1 MATPQASSRLE
12 LLQARFQQKQLQE
25 KEQKLLQ
32 LYDQQ
37 QQRAYQVMQRG
48 SAGSN
53 SSNHTTSVSQHT
65 VTKTSNSSHTTS
77 TSQGGKVRQ
86 MFDERRHTTVK
97 GIDRSYPLEPLENKP
112 RKQTN
117 GNAAQKNGNSTVNRH
132 SVTVKRVA
140 RADVNSNLNGGKP
153 VVSYHEEVTRE
164 SFEPS
169 VQGHTDDDEFGN
181 ENHVARYANGNHRD
195 DTRIEEVLDDDTI
208 QRNRMMAKLHLM
220 QYDETLKH
228 RVKNDLESEEFP
240 EDFMVDVP
248 DKLPK
253 QSVTKKLSQAEARLE
268 RFRNANAKRSNSI
281 TKNTSTIG
289 VPRKRFDPIFPAKST
304 SSGIKDAKSGT
315 KSPRSSG
322 TRNAT
327 SHSAE
332 ETLSSSESERTVK
345 RKSDT
350 RFFCKDSK
358 RSATTYDSE
367 TSERLSPDFLKDRKP
382 RSESPKYF
390 CEESEKSAT
399 ACVTDSKAEVSK
411 GKHRRS
417 EEPEFF
423 CKESKTSAT
432 TYAIN
437 SKAFGKLPPKFSND
451 AERAVEPRKSKDW
464 SIESKGR
471 STKSPIV
478 GVDTVDREFI
488 SLSRSPSPGSQNVNL
503 LGKIETRDG
512 TKQVSNESLN
522 VFERL
527 TSHNTSPRY
536 PYREPGSSTMRNNA
550 RGSKLMSKSPEF
562 PEKLA
567 KKRGDGSKVFRKHD
581 HSNIRSS
588 PSSRSPDSGKTISRK
603 SSASP
608 RFFSTD
614 ADRSATIMLVTP
626 ETITKVRTRST
637 SPRKEKSSRFSID
650 RFSLAPANKVA
661 GPSRRTSK
669 EDLDEGTRYNIRS
682 SVSKFFSEQCEK
694 ASRNVDV
701 DARFNGRFDR
711 SSDLSRSSSP
721 VSLKAMKT
729 QRQTKPTDRGLP
741 SRKIDTRKSSS
752 RIKDSRSG
760 TPEFFSYETDKPA
773 TTVSLKQKVTKD
785 WTNKRSESPRLEK
798 SGSRS
803 VHSGNRSSKSPHSF
817 TVLRDV
823 KATGPRR
830 GQTGS
835 RGESRSSETA
845 DTFIL
850 PGNTKMTS
858 VDRSSRSSRKT
869 PAVVDARSRT
879 PEFFCYETEKS
890 ATTVSLK
897 PQSKTDSTKERSE
910 SPGSR
915 PSSSTGAH
923 SGDRSSK
930 SPDSFTVLRDV
941 KATGPQRGQTGSRGE
956 SRSSETADTF
966 ILPGNTKMTSVDR
979 SSRSSRKTP
988 AVVDARSRTP
998 EFFCYETEKSAT
1010 TVSLKPQSKTD
1021 STKERSESPGSR
1033 PSSSTGAHSGDRSSK
1048 SPDSITLPKDVEV
1061 ISGHSRSTSR
1071 DSSPRL
1077 QKVLYNRIGTP
1088 EFFCYETDKLATTV
1102 SLKSIPAIDSINQR
1116 TKSPRSRSGGST
1128 GVHDGDRPSKSFG
1141 NVKDIKSTSGYNKSH
1156 SRDSSPKL
1164 QKIADIGRGTPEFYC
1179 YETEKSATTVSLK
1192 PKPTRNTRN
1201 EHSKRPGSGGC
1212 TGSRSERP
1220 SKSPDVFAL
1229 SKDAKAT
1236 ARRGSGNVLRSTK
1249 LIREIIE
1256 HQKDR
1261 NQPDRTLQ
1269 NSSKESR
1276 RPSIAP
1282 DDTTGIS
1289 RVDIAGENEAD
1300 TVRVNRNVDKRSP
1313 TPPTRTYGLL
1323 TPETSPKSSISVEVD
1338 AEIQE
1343 ITMPDRY
1350 LERGKLRRELRS
1362 TYSRSSK
1369 ETSQAS
1375 IESKAEN
1382 ASTYSV
1388 RKPGKKRGSLFESD
1402 IFEPTKKRQQA
1413 PDHRRVTESK
1423 RSADFASEAI
1433 GSKARDGKTGN
1444 SERSCGGSPSP
1455 TSESLFRAAKRRIG
1469 AAVNEENRAKSLRSK
1484 NTEKSPRKQP
1494 LALGSVELV
1503 RKIIKGTRSVAT
1515 NEVERKQ
1522 EATKKLEGE
1531 IQMQDTDSVVSRTV
1545 EFMKYEEGSSRTSY
1559 ERTDS
1564 VESALRRFDS
1574 IDAAA
1579 SVQSTLEKNEETG
1592 ERRNRSLK
1600 TPDIYAAS
1608 KDVKI
1613 SDSASRKSSRES
1625 SLILENKHKTLEF
1638 VCYETDK
1645 LATTVSLKPRDTID
1659 SFNQRSESPRSRPGS
1674 STGIRGA
1681 GMLPKDVELINNLN
1695 KRSSRESP
1703 SGLHKIQDSK
1713 SNSPEF
1719 VRYETDKL
1727 ATTIS
1732 NVNLKRKPTIGAIDQ
1747 RSERPRSRPG
1757 SSTGVHD
1764 GGRSSKSPHI
1774 LTLLDDRS
1782 FGIDNSAS
1790 SSRTISLKALN
1801 RASSPRNPENKPS
1814 RTSAKG
1820 IFNSETPGKMRVL
1833 GTRET
1838 RRQKK
1843 LATAK
1848 DSFEIDRV
1856 LSRSKSPACRR
1867 QLFPDGDS
1875 TEETETGSSFSKT
1888 KSSKRDATYSIGP
1901 NIKSKCV
1908 KPVRGDETSM
1918 KEADSDRPVSIKQ
1931 LRSIED
1937 IRRSIENESPRCGET
1952 RTSRSAI
1959 ASNVSKCSSNVQP
1972 RRRQSCPLNGDARVG
1987 SKKDTSSSKWSEN
2000 LSARDDRLGESGR
2013 SVNCATRFSR
2023 VAKSPSPDSKAT
2035 ETNRTR
2041 RSVPPTPSKSP
2052 DTVTRRHSTDLKAQD
2067 TKSTKRPAPMKGT
2080 EPIGNRKTTT
2090 TTTTTTRKSTDVVD
2104 GAILENGSHLR
2115 DQTAETKYDNDSS
2128 TTKKNDAFVIA
2139 FDEQPPKEND
2149 VSLPRKPRLRKQS
2162 TEKHTPTSQSGRP
2175 PSVSSTSSGSTMQ
2188 SHVSTPKSRMSSK
2201 VHAPSSATSTSRG
2214 SASNKTGGSVCS
2226 ADLLTPCKICGRR
2239 FAQDRITLH
2248 EQICAKTGQKKRKQF
2263 DTVMFRVKG
2272 TELEKFVRKGHCK
2285 KQPEKPPEVKSN
2297 WRRKHEDFIN
2307 AIRSAK
2313 QVQAHLA
2320 AGGKLSDL
2328 PPPPPSDTSDY
2339 IQCPHCGRKFN
2350 KSAADR
2356 HIPKCENM
2364 LHNKPVHSRA
2374 PKLKR

>member
-117 GNAAQKNGNSTVNRH
+117 GNATQKNGNSTVNRH
-132 SVTVKRVA
+132 SVTVKRAA

-164 SFEPS
+164 SFVPS

-181 ENHVARYANGNHRD
+181 ENHVAQYANGNHRD

-208 QRNRMMAKLHLM
+208 ERNRMMAKLHLM

-304 SSGIKDAKSGT
+304 SSGIKDAKSRT

-322 TRNAT
+322 TRDAT
-327 SHSAE
+327 SNSTE

-382 RSESPKYF
+382 RRESPKYL

-399 ACVTDSKAEVSK
+399 AYVTDSKAEVSK

-437 SKAFGKLPPKFSND
+437 SKAFGKLRPKFSND
-451 AERAVEPRKSKDW
+451 AERAVKSIKSKDW

-478 GVDTVDREFI
+478 GVDTVDRDFI
-488 SLSRSPSPGSQNVNL
+488 SLGRSPSPGSQNANL
-503 LGKIETRDG
+503 LEKIETRDG
-512 TKQVSNESLN
+512 TKLVSNESFN

-567 KKRGDGSKVFRKHD
+567 KKRSDGSKVFRKHD
-581 HSNIRSS
+581 HSGIHSS
-588 PSSRSPDSGKTISRK
+588 PSSQSPDSGKTISRK
-603 SSASP
+603 SSTSP

-614 ADRSATIMLVTP
+614 ADRSATIMLVIP

-661 GPSRRTSK
+661 GSSRRTSK

-701 DARFNGRFDR
+701 DARFNRRFDR

-721 VSLKAMKT
+721 VSLKAMRT

-760 TPEFFSYETDKPA
+760 TPEFVSYETDKPA
-773 TTVSLKQKVTKD
+773 TTVSLEPKVTKD

-798 SGSRS
+798 SGCRS
-803 VHSGNRSSKSPHSF
+803 VHSGNRSSKSPDSF
-817 TVLRDV
+817 AVLRDV
-823 KATGPRR
+823 EATEPQR

-845 DTFIL
+845 DTFVL
-850 PGNTKMTS
+850 PGNTKTTS

-915 PSSSTGAH
+915 QSSSTGAH
-923 SGDRSSK
+923 SG
-930 SPDSFTVLRDV
+930 
-941 KATGPQRGQTGSRGE
+941 G
-956 SRSSETADTF
+956 
-966 ILPGNTKMTSVDR
+966 
-979 SSRSSRKTP
+979 
-988 AVVDARSRTP
+988 
-998 EFFCYETEKSAT
+998 
-1010 TVSLKPQSKTD
+1010 
-1021 STKERSESPGSR
+1021 
-1033 PSSSTGAHSGDRSSK
+1033 RSSK

-1077 QKVLYNRIGTP
+1077 RKVLYNRIGTP
-1088 EFFCYETDKLATTV
+1088 EFFCYETDKLAATV
-1102 SLKSIPAIDSINQR
+1102 SLKSRPAIDSINQR
-1116 TKSPRSRSGGST
+1116 TKSPRSRSGSST
-1128 GVHDGDRPSKSFG
+1128 GVHDGDGPSKSFD

-1164 QKIADIGRGTPEFYC
+1164 QKIADIRRGTPEFYC
-1179 YETEKSATTVSLK
+1179 YETEKSATTVGLK
-1192 PKPTRNTRN
+1192 PKSTKNTRN
-1201 EHSKRPGSGGC
+1201 EHSKRPGSDGC
-1212 TGSRSERP
+1212 TGSRSKRP

-1236 ARRGSGNVLRSTK
+1236 ARRGSGNILRSTK

-1289 RVDIAGENEAD
+1289 RVDIAGENEVD
-1300 TVRVNRNVDKRSP
+1300 TVRVNRNVDERSP
-1313 TPPTRTYGLL
+1313 TPPTRTYDLL
-1323 TPETSPKSSISVEVD
+1323 TPESSPKSSISAEVD
-1338 AEIQE
+1338 AEIRE
-1343 ITMPDRY
+1343 ITMPDQY

-1388 RKPGKKRGSLFESD
+1388 RKPGKKRGSLFELD

-1413 PDHRRVTESK
+1413 PDHRRITESK
-1423 RSADFASEAI
+1423 RSAGFASKAI

-1444 SERSCGGSPSP
+1444 SERSCGSSSPSP
-1455 TSESLFRAAKRRIG
+1455 TSESLFRATKRRIG
-1469 AAVNEENRAKSLRSK
+1469 AAANEENRAKSLRSK

-1494 LALGSVELV
+1494 VALGSVELV

-1522 EATKKLEGE
+1522 EAMKKLEGE
-1531 IQMQDTDSVVSRTV
+1531 IKMRDIDSVVSRTV
-1545 EFMKYEEGSSRTSY
+1545 EFMKYEEGSSRTCY

-1574 IDAAA
+1574 IDAVA
-1579 SVQSTLEKNEETG
+1579 SVQSTLERNEEIG

-1600 TPDIYAAS
+1600 TPDIYTAS

-1625 SLILENKHKTLEF
+1625 SLILESKHKSPEF

-1703 SGLHKIQDSK
+1703 LHKIRDSK

-1719 VRYETDKL
+1719 VCYETDKV
-1727 ATTIS
+1727 ATTA
-1732 NVNLKRKPTIGAIDQ
+1732 NLKRKPTIGAIDQ

-1764 GGRSSKSPHI
+1764 GGRSSKSPDT

-1820 IFNSETPGKMRVL
+1820 VFNSETPGEMRVL
-1833 GTRET
+1833 GTQET

-1867 QLFPDGDS
+1867 KLFPDGDS
-1875 TEETETGSSFSKT
+1875 TEETETVSSFSKT

-1908 KPVRGDETSM
+1908 KPVRDDETSM

-1937 IRRSIENESPRCGET
+1937 IRKSIENESSRCGET

-1959 ASNVSKCSSNVQP
+1959 ANNVSRCSSTVQP
-1972 RRRQSCPLNGDARVG
+1972 RRRRSCPLNGDTRVG
-1987 SKKDTSSSKWSEN
+1987 SKRDTSSSKWSEN

-2013 SVNCATRFSR
+2013 SVKCATRFSR
-2023 VAKSPSPDSKAT
+2023 VAKSPSPDFKAT

-2052 DTVTRRHSTDLKAQD
+2052 DTATRRHSTDLKAQD

-2104 GAILENGSHLR
+2104 GAILENGPHLR

-2201 VHAPSSATSTSRG
+2201 VHTPSSATSTSRG